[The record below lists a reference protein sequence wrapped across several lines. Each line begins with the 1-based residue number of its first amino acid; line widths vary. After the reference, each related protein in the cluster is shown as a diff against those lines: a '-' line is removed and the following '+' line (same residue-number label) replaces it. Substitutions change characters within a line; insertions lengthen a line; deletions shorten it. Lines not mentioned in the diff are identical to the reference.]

1 VSEPLCPVCR
11 KPFEPLLDPKEW
23 HSDPPQVCS
32 KACREEQKR
41 LRAEAMKELRERGS
55 WT

>member
-1 VSEPLCPVCR
+1 MSDLCPVCR

-41 LRAEAMKELRERGS
+41 LRAEAMKELRECGS
-55 WT
+55 WS